1 MPMKLYIAYL
11 AGCFAIVIVPGP
23 TVTLIVGNSLTHG
36 TRAGLVNVAGTQ
48 VALAILVG
56 TVALGM
62 APIIS
67 ALGPWFDWIRLIGAI
82 YLVWL
87 GIKLIRSSLDRQEI
101 AAPLP
106 PRGGFFWQGFVV
118 LLSNPK
124 ALLLFSAFIPQFVDI
139 RQDYFGQVMFLGLTF
154 MAVAT
159 VFDTCYALLAGRA
172 RNLLSRKRMGVVTGA
187 SGACLISGGIWLALQ
202 RSR

>member
-1 MPMKLYIAYL
+1 MPLKLYIAYL

-62 APIIS
+62 APIVA
-67 ALGPWFDWIRLIGAI
+67 ALGTWFDLVRLIGAI

-87 GIKLIRSSLDRQEI
+87 GIKLLRSSLERGEVV
-101 AAPLP
+101 APPP

-124 ALLLFSAFIPQFVDI
+124 ALLLFSAFIPQFIDLT
-139 RQDYFGQVMFLGLTF
+139 QDYFGQVLFLGVTF

-172 RNLLSRKRMGVVTGA
+172 RNLLSRRRMRFLKGA
-187 SGACLISGGIWLALQ
+187 SGACLITGGIWLALQ

>member
-1 MPMKLYIAYL
+1 MPLKLYIAYL
-11 AGCFAIVIVPGP
+11 AGCFVIAIVPGP
-23 TVTLIVGNSLTHG
+23 MVTLIVGNSLTHG
-36 TRAGLVNVAGTQ
+36 TRAGLVNVAGAQ
-48 VALAILVG
+48 VALAIMAAA
-56 TVALGM
+56 VALGM
-62 APIIS
+62 APIVA
-67 ALGPWFDWIRLIGAI
+67 ALGPWFDWIRFIGAL
-82 YLVWL
+82 YLIWL
-87 GIKLIRSSLDRQEI
+87 GIKLIRSALDRAEI

-139 RQDYFGQVMFLGLTF
+139 SRDYFGQVLLLGLTF

-159 VFDTCYALLAGRA
+159 MCDTCYVLIAGRA
-172 RNLLSRKRMGVVTGA
+172 RNLLSRKRMRIVTGA
-187 SGACLISGGIWLALQ
+187 SGACLISGGIWLVLQ